1 MKLITFLVP
10 VLMDIVSWVSQ
21 AWLESQGVTSRKP
34 PQCARDNNDIHVGFI
49 VKINDLLTKKP
60 YDVSGR

>member
-1 MKLITFLVP
+1 
-10 VLMDIVSWVSQ
+10 MDIVSWVSQ